1 MIANEENL
9 LKAEGYELMAAA
21 FEVYNELGAGF
32 LEDVY
37 HEAMELELRA
47 RKIPFRTKPRLQIRF
62 KGQVLQKFYEADFLV
77 YSGIIV
83 ELKSVRSLGP
93 EHEAQLL
100 NELKAT
106 GLRVGY
112 LINFGASPR
121 LQWYR
126 RVDSSNNGAL
136 APVSDH

>member
-1 MIANEENL
+1 MDAKEENL
-9 LKAEGYELMAAA
+9 FKEEGYELMSAA
-21 FEVYNELGAGF
+21 FEVYNEIGPGF

-37 HEAMELELRA
+37 QEAMEIELSA
-47 RKIPFRTKPRLQIRF
+47 RKIPFLSKPRLQIQF
-62 KGQVLQKFYEADFLV
+62 KGQPLRKFYDADLLV
-77 YSGIIV
+77 YSAIVV
-83 ELKSVRSLGP
+83 ELKAVRAVLP

-106 GLRVGY
+106 RLRVAY

-126 RVDSSNNGAL
+126 RVDSSNPL
-136 APVSDH
+136 H